1 MTMDVLKAA
10 LMYAGRGWPVFPT
23 RPDKTPLTKHGV
35 MDATTSEKKIREWF
49 TTNPFANVA
58 IDVGGA
64 GMMVLDLD
72 PGHDVDNLEAVVGKL
87 PATQMRAK
95 TPRGGEHLFF
105 RLDEGE
111 VIPPSVSKLSAHVDV
126 RSFNSY
132 VLVYP
137 SRTHDGVYEWECDPA
152 TVRPAHRTDT
162 LAEVSSKTARMK
174 SQDRDNWI
182 IEPDIPENVASAVRW
197 LKDESKIA
205 VEGLGGD
212 ATAYAT
218 AAYMKSLGISQPMA
232 SSLMWEHWNPRCD
245 PPWPAGE
252 WEHFENKIEN
262 AYAYNTSPP
271 GNLTQ
276 AYRAE
281 RLAREFQPVQRT
293 TEDGRGREMHVGRF
307 RFADRHGVG
316 EAKSPSWLLDGVLQ
330 ERSYGIVYGAPGS
343 FKSFITLDMAL
354 AISVGPNWPW
364 TSAWTPKLDGPG
376 TVLYVA
382 GEGRAQMMNRIKAWE
397 QTHNAGKPVETF
409 YLADPVPMIGAQEDV
424 DLFVQGAMAMNPDG
438 YDLVV
443 IDTIGRGMMGLN
455 ENSQEDASKFTHL
468 VERIQYGMGDA
479 AVLAVHH
486 VGKDTSKGV
495 RGSTVFQADADVLI
509 MVEREG
515 KAKSVRLT
523 MTKQKDAEEW
533 PEPLMVNA
541 SDVMLDQATQ
551 TSSLVITKAEKT
563 TYNTEGKNVAE
574 PEADKK
580 KFGGGYKEDELI
592 DSLAVKVFER
602 NKARNH
608 TATELIDSILWE
620 GAERGTPVY
629 TSGPSIRANI
639 FPRLKKDKESVIH
652 RSFSPADK
660 KFSGNNLA
668 RYKEGK

>member
-1 MTMDVLKAA
+1 MTMDVLEAA

-72 PGHDVDNLEAVVGKL
+72 PGHDVGDLEAVVGKL

-137 SRTHDGVYEWECDPA
+137 SRTHDGVYEWEPA

-162 LAEVSSKTARMK
+162 MAEVSSKTARMK

-245 PPWPAGE
+245 PPWSSGE
-252 WEHFENKIEN
+252 WEHFDNKIEN

-293 TEDGRGREMHVGRF
+293 TEDGKGREMRVGRF
-307 RFADRHGVG
+307 RFADWHGVG
-316 EAKSPSWLLDGVLQ
+316 EAKPPSWLLDGVLQ

-354 AISVGPNWPW
+354 AVAVGPNWPW
-364 TSAWTPKLDGPG
+364 TSAWTPKLDYAG

-382 GEGRAQMMNRIKAWE
+382 GEGRAQMMNRIRAWSN
-397 QTHNAGKPVETF
+397 THNGGKPVETF
-409 YLADPVPMIGAQEDV
+409 YLADPVPMIGSQEDV

-515 KAKSVRLT
+515 KAKEVKLT

-541 SDVMLDQATQ
+541 SDVMLEEATQ

-563 TYNTEGKNVAE
+563 TYNTEGSRSAKSKHGA
-574 PEADKK
+574 K
-580 KFGGGYKEDELI
+580 GYDEDDLI
-592 DSLAVKVFER
+592 DSLADKVFDLNPAKTRSKNALAEDII
-602 NKARNH
+602 A
-608 TATELIDSILWE
+608 L
-620 GAERGTPVY
+620 GASLDTPVH
-629 TSGPSIRANI
+629 S
-639 FPRLKKDKESVIH
+639 SVIAVRQKVFGRLLRDKNSVIS
-652 RSFSPADK
+652 RSWNVATSR
-660 KFSGNNLA
+660 FSGN
-668 RYKEGK
+668 RMRRKGPVE